1 MSEKGYCKYCYR
13 QKPIEQI
20 VKKKET
26 YVQNGIKVTSV
37 WIGCFDCY
45 AKKKELEKGS

>member
-1 MSEKGYCKYCYR
+1 MSEKGYCKYCDR
-13 QKPIEQI
+13 QKIIEQI

-37 WIGCFDCY
+37 WIGCQDCWDRLQ
-45 AKKKELEKGS
+45 KVS